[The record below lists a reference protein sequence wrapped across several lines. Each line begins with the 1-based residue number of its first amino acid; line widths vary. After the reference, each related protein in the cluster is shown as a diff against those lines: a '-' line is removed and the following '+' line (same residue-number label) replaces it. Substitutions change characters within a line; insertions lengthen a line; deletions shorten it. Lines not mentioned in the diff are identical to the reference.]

1 MLWIK
6 FKPPPSPFKREDI
19 VSWIGSANGNFKI
32 SLAYIVLLVVI
43 LKLMILFIK
52 SFGSGMVQTERIG
65 FLLWKIFVN
74 ALLTNESRRSRHI
87 SMTADCDIDHVFC
100 SLWPEL
106 FGTCCFQL
114 IPTLILFQ
122 IQPCLWL
129 RSNML
134 SCKEVDNRKWNTIF
148 VVVLDVI

>member
-106 FGTCCFQL
+106 FGTCGF
-114 IPTLILFQ
+114 
-122 IQPCLWL
+122 
-129 RSNML
+129 
-134 SCKEVDNRKWNTIF
+134 
-148 VVVLDVI
+148 